1 MRPST
6 PPLPPDEANAILR
19 RVYTEV
25 QQLHPELKASELLL
39 AGVELEQ
46 RLERKAQAE
55 RDDYF
60 MTQAAARQAVGTR
73 VNGGSVSTW
82 QRAGCCMFTCVW
94 TVYADFEDVEV
105 FMHRCVMSCL

>member
-1 MRPST
+1 MRPNT

-46 RLERKAQAE
+46 RLERVAQAQ

-73 VNGGSVSTW
+73 VNGGSVSPW
-82 QRAGCCMFTCVW
+82 QRAGWCMFTCVW
-94 TVYADFEDVEV
+94 TV
-105 FMHRCVMSCL
+105 